1 MRAGVVI
8 FFLATTREVI
18 RTFVKNRLRVNID
31 WGGVGLR
38 RGYGAVGVGCGS
50 RVGWVG
56 VQSWA
61 MAEGTNHVDL
71 SALKDEQLVVAYREG
86 EVAALGVLIGR
97 YEKEL
102 FHFLVRFAGN
112 RAFAEDLF
120 QETFLQIHQSAKT
133 FDASKRFK
141 PWLFT
146 IAANKARD
154 HLRREKRR
162 RTAPLSAMVDPNA
175 ESGTTFVDL
184 MEADIPLPDMTAD
197 DAEIAGLVRELADQL
212 PDHLREVLVMAYF
225 HQFAYKEIAAMLS
238 IPLGT
243 VKSRLHAAV
252 GTFAQLW
259 KARYGTSAPGS
270 VEAGAADAGA
280 AGRAGGSD
288 AEKTDE

>member
-1 MRAGVVI
+1 MPEGVDNHD
-8 FFLATTREVI
+8 LA
-18 RTFVKNRLRVNID
+18 
-31 WGGVGLR
+31 
-38 RGYGAVGVGCGS
+38 
-50 RVGWVG
+50 
-56 VQSWA
+56 
-61 MAEGTNHVDL
+61 
-71 SALKDEQLVVAYREG
+71 ALKDEQLVVAYREG
-86 EVAALGVLIGR
+86 EVAALSELIGR

-102 FHFLVRFAGN
+102 FHFLIRFAGN

-162 RTAPLSAMVDPNA
+162 RTAPLSALIDPSK
-175 ESGTTFVDL
+175 ESGTSFIDL
-184 MEADIPLPDMTAD
+184 IEADIPLPNDVALD
-197 DAEIAGLVRELADQL
+197 GEIAGLVRELADQL

-225 HQFAYKEIAAMLS
+225 HQFAYKDIAQMLS

-259 KARYGTSAPGS
+259 KARYGELGEKKAP
-270 VEAGAADAGA
+270 
-280 AGRAGGSD
+280 
-288 AEKTDE
+288 EKRTD